1 MLCAGRAAQSMS
13 AMVTST
19 STPGSIEMEVI
30 CLTISDGECRS
41 MRRLWM
47 RISNRSQVLVPSPQ
61 GDLRVVMRSVLVGS
75 RTGPL
80 TLSRLSL
87 APLMRSAQ
95 TMDPGGGGGGGEHAT
110 ICEGA
115 THICARR
122 GGSGLRALLEVLDV
136 AAGQGDPDAV
146 DLDSCVVLELLR
158 LHGGCV
164 LREEDAALSDGGGG
178 AKGEP
183 APEGRGVESEGDGA
197 ESCPPPGKG
206 AGPLLGGGAPPSMP
220 WWARVLR
227 TATLTEATRSNR
239 KETAAHVATLVAS
252 GHPRLA
258 PSDSSTQCALAEPEV
273 RYLSMGP

>member
-1 MLCAGRAAQSMS
+1 M
-13 AMVTST
+13 
-19 STPGSIEMEVI
+19 STP
-30 CLTISDGECRS
+30 RY
-41 MRRLWM
+41 
-47 RISNRSQVLVPSPQ
+47 
-61 GDLRVVMRSVLVGS
+61 
-75 RTGPL
+75 
-80 TLSRLSL
+80 
-87 APLMRSAQ
+87 
-95 TMDPGGGGGGGEHAT
+95 
-110 ICEGA
+110 
-115 THICARR
+115 ARGRPTFARER

-227 TATLTEATRSNR
+227 TATLTEATRSSAVCFFLAVSMVR
-239 KETAAHVATLVAS
+239 GRFAPLPPRRRWEGHWWWPGRPSAAARRARVAVAAC
-252 GHPRLA
+252 RRTTFV
-258 PSDSSTQCALAEPEV
+258 STT
-273 RYLSMGP
+273 SK

>member
-1 MLCAGRAAQSMS
+1 MLHAETDATYAHTMGQRRA
-13 AMVTST
+13 
-19 STPGSIEMEVI
+19 
-30 CLTISDGECRS
+30 
-41 MRRLWM
+41 
-47 RISNRSQVLVPSPQ
+47 
-61 GDLRVVMRSVLVGS
+61 
-75 RTGPL
+75 
-80 TLSRLSL
+80 
-87 APLMRSAQ
+87 
-95 TMDPGGGGGGGEHAT
+95 DPGGALRGPRCSIDVRDGHLDLDPRLDRDGGDLLDDLRRRVQVDEALVDAHLEPVPGVGT
-110 ICEGA
+110 L
-115 THICARR
+115 TARR
-122 GGSGLRALLEVLDV
+122 LAGGDAERLGRQPDRALDLEPLVLGTLDEVSADLLEVLDV

-227 TATLTEATRSNR
+227 TATLTEATRS
-239 KETAAHVATLVAS
+239 TL
-252 GHPRLA
+252 
-258 PSDSSTQCALAEPEV
+258 
-273 RYLSMGP
+273 GP